1 MTDTCRI
8 NSANFSLNDRIN
20 GPEDSGQLAFSIM
33 LGHEMR
39 ALGKALYVI
48 SFDRNP
54 WDENVISGTDTT
66 KLSPVELIV
75 KANVTKQNT
84 RN

>member
-1 MTDTCRI
+1 
-8 NSANFSLNDRIN
+8 
-20 GPEDSGQLAFSIM
+20 M